1 MSDRFNMSK
10 LAARSVQLGQYG
22 TTKVHHLPDWS
33 GYNDPRKLQV
43 IRQICMQRGRHPLI
57 AKKAVQIFRKNRVQ
71 PRQYK
76 KQAAALLKWV
86 QDPRNIYYV
95 NEPGERLVDPLITMK
110 WKFGDCDDQV
120 MVLCSFFE
128 SVRLPWKLV
137 ISGIDKKT
145 GKKVR
150 HIEGGAYPKGVTWTH
165 IYCMVGTPA
174 FNPTRWYFCE
184 CTVRGVPLGWDVV
197 DGDPGYIP
205 EMDRPKREKPH
216 IVKLPRKG
224 RKPTRR
230 FTQSGYGSAIAG
242 AMSDEEFWYSPA
254 MTVGGSL
261 AQDEMQESQQESKSS
276 DDKSNDLSGALK
288 AIGIGVAVSVG
299 TTLTLNWINGTGQ
312 WENKDP
318 GIQRT
323 LQALRGFLTTPIDEQ
338 GT

>member
-1 MSDRFNMSK
+1 MSDRFNMSR
-10 LAARSVQLGQYG
+10 LSARSVQLGQYG
-22 TTKVHHLPDWS
+22 STKVHHLPDWN

-43 IRQICMQRGRHPLI
+43 IRQISMERGRHPLI
-57 AKKAVQIFRKNRVQ
+57 AKKAVQIFRRNRVQ

-86 QDPRNIYYV
+86 QNPKNIYYV
-95 NEPGERLVDPLITMK
+95 NEPGERLVDPLVTMK

-120 MVLCSFFE
+120 MVLCSLFE

-205 EMDRPKREKPH
+205 EMDRPKKEKPH
-216 IVKLPRKG
+216 IVKLAPKRRKAS
-224 RKPTRR
+224 RR
-230 FTQSGYGSAIAG
+230 SAPSYGSAIAG
-242 AMSDEEFWYSPA
+242 ALSDEEFWYSPA

-261 AQDEMQESQQESKSS
+261 AQDEMQEMERAAPKEEDKPGELSS
-276 DDKSNDLSGALK
+276 ALK

-312 WENKDP
+312 WEDKEP
-318 GIQRT
+318 GLKR
-323 LQALRGFLTTPIDEQ
+323 LVASVRSFLTTPLDEQ
-338 GT
+338 TS